1 MLALLFQI
9 GASRF
14 ALDARHVKEV
24 VPRVGL
30 QALACSP
37 SWVAGV
43 FVFRGQ
49 VVSVLDLHRLLGA
62 GDCPHCLSSRII
74 LMPYPPDQA
83 GRLLG
88 LLATQVAELREIDA
102 AGQVLPYQ
110 TPSAEPNLGPVL
122 ADKEGILHLLDVN
135 RLLSDAMRSELLAL
149 PLKGSP

>member
-14 ALDARHVKEV
+14 ALDARHIKEV

-30 QALACSP
+30 QPLACSP

-62 GDCPHCLSSRII
+62 GDCPPCLSSRII
-74 LMPYPPDQA
+74 LMPFPPDQK

-88 LLATQVAELREIDA
+88 LLATQVAELREIDP
-102 AGQVLPYQ
+102 AGQALPYQ
-110 TPSAEPNLGPVL
+110 FPNAQPHLGAVL
-122 ADKEGILHLLDVN
+122 ADKEGILHLLDLD
-135 RLLSDAMRSELLAL
+135 RLLSDAMKSELLAL
-149 PLKGSP
+149 PVKGSP